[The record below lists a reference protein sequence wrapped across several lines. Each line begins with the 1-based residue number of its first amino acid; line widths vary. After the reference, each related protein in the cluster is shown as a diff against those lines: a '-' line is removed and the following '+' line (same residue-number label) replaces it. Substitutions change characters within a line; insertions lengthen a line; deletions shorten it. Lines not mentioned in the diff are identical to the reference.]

1 MEEVRDRFLE
11 ISRMSL
17 APLDTPVQELGFVRE
32 MYPKGPRV
40 FIKRDDF
47 IGPMVWGNKLRK
59 LEYTLAEAHRQGAD
73 TLITTG
79 GIQSNH
85 ARTTAQVALQEG
97 FNTILVLNG
106 ERPVN
111 PGGNYLINEKLG
123 IDIHLVPGRLD
134 RWPKM
139 LEIAELLKAEGKN
152 PFLIPLG
159 ASDQYG
165 VLGFVNAALEIREQ
179 EAELGIEFDHI
190 VHASSSGGTQ
200 AGLILGAKM
209 FEMKGRIIGMSA
221 DSTYAELSE
230 SIHAAA
236 DPVIERLG
244 MTDQIV
250 PDDIHVETGYIGKGY
265 GIPTAASIETESLLA
280 SKTGILVDH
289 TYSGKAF
296 SGLLDYISKGQFNE
310 SENILFWHTGG
321 TIALFS

>member
-1 MEEVRDRFLE
+1 MEEVRSRFCDIE
-11 ISRMSL
+11 RMRL
-17 APLDTPVQELGFVRE
+17 APLETPVQELGFVRE
-32 MYPKGPRV
+32 MYPEGPRV

-59 LEYTLAEAHRQGAD
+59 LEYTLAEARRQGAD

-97 FNTILVLNG
+97 FEPILVLNG

-123 IDIHLVPGRLD
+123 IEIHLVPDRLD
-134 RWPKM
+134 RRPKM
-139 LEIAELLKAEGKN
+139 LEIAEQVRAAGKN

-165 VLGFVNAALEIREQ
+165 TLGFVNAAAEIKLQ
-179 EAELGIEFDHI
+179 EAELGVEFDHI

-200 AGLILGAKM
+200 AGLILGSKI
-209 FEMKGRIIGMSA
+209 FNLKGRILGISA

-236 DPVIERLG
+236 DPILEKIG
-244 MTDQIV
+244 SKEQIV
-250 PDDIHVETGYIGKGY
+250 SDDIYVEEGYIGEGY
-265 GIPTAASIETESLLA
+265 GIPTQASKDTELLLA
-280 SKTGILVDH
+280 TKGGILVDH

-296 SGLLDYISKGQFNE
+296 AGLLDYIELGKFTHDD
-310 SENILFWHTGG
+310 NILFWHTGG
-321 TIALFS
+321 TISLFQ